1 MQHFRG
7 EIRPQLV
14 LLMLRIVLVFGVVF
28 GPAVAGTPTPSNYAL
43 GPGDLVSI
51 HVLQAPELIDKPLR
65 IDPNGSVD
73 LPHVGLV
80 HAAGATVESLKA
92 EVESKLADIIREPQV
107 SISIEEFRG
116 QSLTATRAA
125 SSYVLGADDL
135 LSIRVL
141 QAPELVEKPVRIDLN
156 GSIELPY
163 IGRIRAAGSTIELLK
178 TELQSR
184 FTSIVR
190 DPQITISVEEFRSQP
205 VSILGAV
212 NTPGVHQIRGKKTL
226 VEVLSLAGGLRQDA
240 GNSIKITRRL
250 EWGRIPLSSAIED
263 SSKQFSIAN
272 VDLRAL
278 MEAKDPSVN
287 ILVLPDD
294 VISIPRAEMVYVVGE
309 VTRTGGFVLNER
321 ESMSLLEAL
330 TLAGGLNHEAAA
342 QSARI
347 LRITKTGDTDR
358 TEIPVNV
365 KKILTGQ
372 AKDIQLLPE
381 DIFFIPGSVAK
392 RASLR
397 AVEAAIQIGTGV
409 VVWRH

>member
-1 MQHFRG
+1 MLCFRR
-7 EIRPQLV
+7 EMRPKKV
-14 LLMLRIVLVFGVVF
+14 LLLARIVSMLGVGF
-28 GPAVAGTPTPSNYAL
+28 GPAIAGTPTPSNYAL
-43 GPGDLVSI
+43 GPGDVVSV

-65 IDPNGSVD
+65 IDLNGCID

-80 HAAGATVESLKA
+80 HAAGATVESLKS
-92 EVESKLADIIREPQV
+92 EVESKLAGIIKEPHV
-107 SISIEEFRG
+107 SISLEELRG
-116 QSLTATRAA
+116 QSLAATRAA

-141 QAPELVEKPVRIDLN
+141 QAPELVDKPVRIDLN
-156 GSIELPY
+156 GNIELPY
-163 IGRIRAAGSTIELLK
+163 IGRVRAAGSTIELLK
-178 TELQSR
+178 TDLESR

-190 DPQITISVEEFRSQP
+190 EPQLTISVEEFRSQP

-240 GNSIKITRRL
+240 GNSIKITRHL

-263 SSKQFSIAN
+263 SSKQFSIATI
-272 VDLRAL
+272 DLRAL
-278 MEAKDPSVN
+278 MEAKDPTVN

-294 VISIPRAEMVYVVGE
+294 VISVPRAEMVYVVGE

-330 TLAGGLNHEAAA
+330 SLAGGLNHEAAP

-347 LRITKTGDTDR
+347 LRIKVGSTDR
-358 TEIPVNV
+358 TEIPINV

-372 AKDIQLLPE
+372 AQDVQLLPE
-381 DIFFIPGSVAK
+381 DIFFIPGSAAK

-397 AVEAAIQIGTGV
+397 ALEAAIQMGTGI